1 MPKWLHICG
10 QNKQPARSRFEKVKQ
25 ANMAQK
31 YTQKETQYNETKEP
45 KAKPRRELKIQFGNS
60 LGINFVLA
68 FIGRKLIP
76 RNMMHT

>member
-1 MPKWLHICG
+1 
-10 QNKQPARSRFEKVKQ
+10 
-25 ANMAQK
+25 MAQK

-45 KAKPRRELKIQFGNS
+45 KAKPRRELKIQFGYS

-76 RNMMHT
+76 RNMMHTYIVANYSPWILILINATYAKPPTQH